1 MWFLD
6 RLFIYLR
13 VSANYRTEWVSL
25 CKCYFCFLYLFV
37 LYIYF
42 LFLSYL
48 NDFHNLECNQK
59 GVYALLGYDN
69 LCVDKTVQIK
79 KRLSKCS

>member
-1 MWFLD
+1 M
-6 RLFIYLR
+6 YLLIIEQNGSHC
-13 VSANYRTEWVSL
+13 VSAILFSL
-25 CKCYFCFLYLFV
+25 SVCFVYL
-37 LYIYF
+37 F
-42 LFLSYL
+42 LFLCYL

-59 GVYALLGYDN
+59 GVYAILGYDN